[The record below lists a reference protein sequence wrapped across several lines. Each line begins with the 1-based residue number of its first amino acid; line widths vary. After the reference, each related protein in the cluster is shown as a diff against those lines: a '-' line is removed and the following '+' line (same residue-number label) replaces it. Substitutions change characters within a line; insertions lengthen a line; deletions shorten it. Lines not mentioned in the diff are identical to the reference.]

1 MSFKEVTVN
10 NPLVSIIMS
19 TYNESY
25 AYIKAAVDSLL
36 AQTYSNIEY
45 IIIVDNPENTEA
57 ITVLESFKSSDERVK
72 LHVNPEN
79 RGLVYCLNY
88 GIQIAHGD
96 YIARMD
102 ADDISFPDR
111 IEKEIKFLQANN
123 FDMVSTQMTPIDEGG
138 NILQSEGGPV
148 YKRDHS
154 LEKQM
159 YCENLV
165 VHPSVLIK
173 KSVLLDLQGYRF
185 IQSVEDYDLWLR
197 LLSSGYSIGIMD
209 EPLVSHRISLEGVGR
224 SDRYG
229 QFLGAQYVRYL
240 YRMRKRT
247 GKDFHSEALFETFRR
262 KYHYFNRRAKR
273 NYQKAYQAYCEA
285 KIARNRGDRIA
296 AFKLLGYSFL
306 VSGLRRRHV
315 AVALYYKLR
324 NFLVVSF

>member
-1 MSFKEVTVN
+1 MNFKEVTVN

-19 TYNESY
+19 TYNEPY

-57 ITVLESFKSSDERVK
+57 IRALKTYESSDERIM
-72 LHVNPEN
+72 LHINPEN

-88 GIQIAHGD
+88 GTQLSHGD

-102 ADDISFPDR
+102 ADDISLPDR
-111 IEKEIKFLQANN
+111 IEKEVKFLHSHSC
-123 FDMVSTQMTPIDEGG
+123 DMVSTQMIPIDEDG
-138 NILQSEGGPV
+138 NTLPREGGPV
-148 YKRDHS
+148 YRRNHN

-173 KSVLLDLQGYRF
+173 KSVLLDLQGYRS

-197 LLSSGYSIGIMD
+197 LLSCGYSIGIME
-209 EPLVSHRISLEGVGR
+209 EPLLAHRISLEGVGR

-229 QFLGAQYVRYL
+229 QFLGAQYVRFL

-247 GKDFHSEALFETFRR
+247 GKDNHSEELFEKFRR
-262 KYHYFNRRAKR
+262 KYHYYNRHAKR

-306 VSGLRRRHV
+306 ISGLRRRHV
-315 AVALYYKLR
+315 ATVMYYKLR